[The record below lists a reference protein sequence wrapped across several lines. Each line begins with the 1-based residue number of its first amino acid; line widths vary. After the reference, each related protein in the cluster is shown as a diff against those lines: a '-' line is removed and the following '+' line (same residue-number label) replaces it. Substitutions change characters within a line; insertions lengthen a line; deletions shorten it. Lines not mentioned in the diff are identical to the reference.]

1 MVETNE
7 LTQTRRPSGLQLGF
21 MVFVLLAVLTAT
33 EFLFALF
40 LNFWPLLALM
50 AFLKAGLV
58 LYFYMHISR
67 LFQADKDENRE
78 SYSYKLTTNR
88 LGLWFFMLSDAFIF
102 GGLLVSRFNLL
113 ALTRPELNQFLGVTV
128 TSILLI
134 SSFFANRAE
143 VSMELGNRKQAILS
157 VAVSIFLG
165 VVFLAGVLGI
175 EWRIA
180 PFGPADGAQGAIFYS
195 MTGFHAFHVL
205 TGVIFLSIV
214 LRNLIRNRYSQ
225 EKHWAVEAAVV
236 YWHFI
241 DAVWIFFYPA
251 LYLIGRII
259 S

>member
-1 MVETNE
+1 M
-7 LTQTRRPSGLQLGF
+7 
-21 MVFVLLAVLTAT
+21 
-33 EFLFALF
+33 
-40 LNFWPLLALM
+40 
-50 AFLKAGLV
+50 
-58 LYFYMHISR
+58 
-67 LFQADKDENRE
+67 
-78 SYSYKLTTNR
+78 
-88 LGLWFFMLSDAFIF
+88 
-102 GGLLVSRFNLL
+102 
-113 ALTRPELNQFLGVTV
+113 
-128 TSILLI
+128 
-134 SSFFANRAE
+134 
-143 VSMELGNRKQAILS
+143 
-157 VAVSIFLG
+157 AVSIFLG

-251 LYLIGRII
+251 LYLIGTLPH
-259 S
+259 